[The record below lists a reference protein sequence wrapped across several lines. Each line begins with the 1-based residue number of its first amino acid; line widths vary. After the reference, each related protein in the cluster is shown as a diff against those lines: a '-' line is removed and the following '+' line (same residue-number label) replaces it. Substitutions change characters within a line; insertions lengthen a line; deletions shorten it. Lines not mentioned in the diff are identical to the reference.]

1 MCFVLCGRHL
11 LAILFLNL
19 VLGMTDPIDDEE
31 NYPPRPRWIGW
42 LIGLVMLASALGVAN
57 IGWRIMRVSTAEKA
71 ADALVAAKPELAA
84 ARKLVEG
91 ADCMRCHGL
100 DRKFVGPGF
109 TEIAQKYGSQAD
121 AQSYLADKI
130 RSGSVGV
137 WGNVIMPR
145 HPQISEADALA
156 MAGWVMSHAA
166 TSAADA
172 ASAPASAASTTPKTR
187 APSTVL
193 RDTVTS
199 QHPSRQGQ

>member
-1 MCFVLCGRHL
+1 
-11 LAILFLNL
+11 
-19 VLGMTDPIDDEE
+19 MTDPIDDEE
-31 NYPPRPRWIGW
+31 TYPHRPRWIGW

-71 ADALVAAKPELAA
+71 ADTLVAAKPELAA

-109 TEIAQKYGSQAD
+109 TEIAQKYATEAD
-121 AQSYLADKI
+121 AQSYLAGKI

-145 HPQISEADALA
+145 HPQISEQDALQ
-156 MAGWVMSHAA
+156 MASWVLAA
-166 TSAADA
+166 QAVKPVAA
-172 ASAPASAASTTPKTR
+172 
-187 APSTVL
+187 
-193 RDTVTS
+193 
-199 QHPSRQGQ
+199 Q